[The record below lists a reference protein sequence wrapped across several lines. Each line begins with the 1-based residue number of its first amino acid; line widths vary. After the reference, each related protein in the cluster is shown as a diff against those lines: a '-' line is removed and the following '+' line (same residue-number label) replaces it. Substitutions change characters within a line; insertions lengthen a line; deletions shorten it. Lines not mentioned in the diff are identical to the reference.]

1 MLRLCESA
9 SEEFA
14 APMIIEVL
22 PKRVT
27 GARDRTVQK
36 TCLTEGECWGMV
48 TGLANNLTA
57 SHADEFCPLI
67 QYLFTI
73 KFALVTVLTLDLIN
87 PANYFIC
94 IMTNIENTGV
104 KQFSAMMM

>member
-1 MLRLCESA
+1 MRPCESA

-14 APMIIEVL
+14 VPMTIEAL

-36 TCLTEGECWGMV
+36 TCLTEDDCWGMV
-48 TGLANNLTA
+48 TGLANNFTA
-57 SHADEFCPLI
+57 SHAYEFCLLI

-73 KFALVTVLTLDLIN
+73 KYTLVTVLILDLIN
-87 PANYFIC
+87 PASYLIF
-94 IMTNIENTGV
+94 IMTNIENTSV

>member
-1 MLRLCESA
+1 MLRPCESA

-14 APMIIEVL
+14 VPMTIEAL

-48 TGLANNLTA
+48 TGLANNFTA
-57 SHADEFCPLI
+57 SHACEFCLLN

-73 KFALVTVLTLDLIN
+73 EFALVTVLILGLIN

-94 IMTNIENTGV
+94 IMMNIENTSV
-104 KQFSAMMM
+104 KQFSAMMT

>member
-1 MLRLCESA
+1 MLRPCESA

-14 APMIIEVL
+14 VPMTMEAL

-27 GARDRTVQK
+27 GARDRIVQK
-36 TCLTEGECWGMV
+36 TCLSEGECWGMV
-48 TGLANNLTA
+48 TGLANNFTA
-57 SHADEFCPLI
+57 SHAYEFCLLI

-73 KFALVTVLTLDLIN
+73 KFALVTVLILDLIN

-94 IMTNIENTGV
+94 IMMNIENTSV
-104 KQFSAMMM
+104 KQFSAMMT